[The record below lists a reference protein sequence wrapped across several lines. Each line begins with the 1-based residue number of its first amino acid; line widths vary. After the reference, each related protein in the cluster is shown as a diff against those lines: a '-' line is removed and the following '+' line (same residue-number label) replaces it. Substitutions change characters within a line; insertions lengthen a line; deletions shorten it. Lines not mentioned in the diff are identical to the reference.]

1 MHLLRVCRRSCGGV
15 GLCFLTLVL
24 QGCSSLSRST
34 LSPVV
39 IAISPT
45 SASVQTSKTQ
55 QFNVSVDAANTNVTW
70 QINGVTSGDAI
81 HGTISA
87 AGLYTAPMK
96 VPNQPTVTVSVVS
109 QADSR
114 KIASAIV
121 TITSAQP
128 SLSITT
134 TSLPNGQVGLAYR
147 AVLVAASAL

>member
-1 MHLLRVCRRSCGGV
+1 MAWIIGARIRNVTVRTLRM
-15 GLCFLTLVL
+15 TH
-24 QGCSSLSRST
+24 ST
-34 LSPVV
+34 LSPVA

-70 QINGVTSGDAI
+70 QVDGVNSGKAT

-96 VPNQPTVTVSVVS
+96 VPSPPRVTVSAVS
-109 QADSR
+109 QADPN

-121 TITSAQP
+121 TITAAQP

-134 TSLPNGQVGLAYR
+134 TSLPNGQVGLAYS